1 LAETLPPDA
10 VPQRAIAALVRLIIN
25 YRLLTV
31 LVSTVYFNAV
41 GSRPVL
47 AWVFVGVGVANL
59 LPLLR
64 WERVAAAVLRHPTV
78 LAIDLVVTIGILL
91 ITGIDGPLLSYT
103 FGTAFI
109 AGILYSWT
117 GAGVFTVLL
126 VAAYWALLMGQS
138 PLASLS
144 SDFQAIVGTPSL
156 YVLLA
161 VGGAAVRDL
170 LVRQARMEAAL
181 RAAREQAAHGEERA
195 RLARELHDTLG
206 KTLHGISLL
215 AGVLPMWIRRNPE
228 RAIREARALASAA
241 GDAAAQ
247 ARELQAGMRA
257 DRLDRPLEAVVR
269 QTAEVWANEYDAA
282 QVHLEI
288 QPIPGLKPD
297 QRIELLGILRE
308 ALRNVQRHARARHVW
323 VELLDGEETV
333 KLRVRDDGCG
343 LSGISDLDRMAAQ
356 GHFGLLGMRERV
368 ERVGGQLAI
377 TPSDPSGVVI
387 TAQVPRS
394 LARGPAAALAPHVAG
409 TSGAT

>member
-1 LAETLPPDA
+1 
-10 VPQRAIAALVRLIIN
+10 
-25 YRLLTV
+25 
-31 LVSTVYFNAV
+31 
-41 GSRPVL
+41 
-47 AWVFVGVGVANL
+47 
-59 LPLLR
+59 
-64 WERVAAAVLRHPTV
+64 
-78 LAIDLVVTIGILL
+78 
-91 ITGIDGPLLSYT
+91 
-103 FGTAFI
+103 
-109 AGILYSWT
+109 
-117 GAGVFTVLL
+117 
-126 VAAYWALLMGQS
+126 M
-138 PLASLS
+138 ASLS

>member
-59 LPLLR
+59 LPLLW

-78 LAIDLVVTIGILL
+78 LAIDLVVTIAILL

-109 AGILYSWT
+109 AGVLYSWT

-181 RAAREQAAHGEERA
+181 RAAREQAWRSTSSTTKPLHRWASGEWWWAEDSTGSSGQERGSTA
-195 RLARELHDTLG
+195 TW
-206 KTLHGISLL
+206 S
-215 AGVLPMWIRRNPE
+215 RR
-228 RAIREARALASAA
+228 RSAIRA
-241 GDAAAQ
+241 G
-247 ARELQAGMRA
+247 
-257 DRLDRPLEAVVR
+257 
-269 QTAEVWANEYDAA
+269 
-282 QVHLEI
+282 
-288 QPIPGLKPD
+288 
-297 QRIELLGILRE
+297 
-308 ALRNVQRHARARHVW
+308 
-323 VELLDGEETV
+323 
-333 KLRVRDDGCG
+333 
-343 LSGISDLDRMAAQ
+343 
-356 GHFGLLGMRERV
+356 
-368 ERVGGQLAI
+368 
-377 TPSDPSGVVI
+377 
-387 TAQVPRS
+387 
-394 LARGPAAALAPHVAG
+394 
-409 TSGAT
+409 